1 MIFLVFTRILFF
13 PEKFFFQ
20 KFSLLRFCKHAKV
33 RGGWVGG
40 GGWQKGRNVVAFLV
54 IEYFPGFG
62 NHILQ

>member
-13 PEKFFFQ
+13 PEKKKLS

-33 RGGWVGG
+33 RGG
-40 GGWQKGRNVVAFLV
+40 GGWQKGRNVVDFLV